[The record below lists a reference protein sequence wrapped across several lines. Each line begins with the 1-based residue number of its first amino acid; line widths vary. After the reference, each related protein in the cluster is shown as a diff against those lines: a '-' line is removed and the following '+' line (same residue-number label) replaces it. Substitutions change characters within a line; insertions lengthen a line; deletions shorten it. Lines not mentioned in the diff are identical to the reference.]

1 MGSSTSTV
9 SNRWGSLRR
18 MLWIVAALTL
28 LLGACS
34 DDSATDDGGDRAE
47 HSVQMPDEEPG
58 SGGQWY
64 GDDVDGE
71 QDWAD
76 DAEQAAPD
84 AGDGAAP
91 DEADRSAGAG
101 GDMGSM
107 VLAGSE
113 FGRSIVYTATMRVE
127 VDDVADA
134 TRRAQ
139 EAVAGAGGAVFSQES
154 TRDPRPSTRLVL
166 RVPPS
171 EFGALM
177 ERLEGIGEV
186 VDQEVDATDV
196 TDRVVDLQSRI
207 LSAEV
212 SVDRLR
218 ELLAGAQSVE
228 AVASLEA
235 QLLERETNLEV
246 LRGQLRTL
254 ESQVSLA
261 TITLTITEETPPAPE
276 PALAVDVTAY
286 VGDDEGDRCPG
297 ERRLDADEGERVV
310 VCVAIENVGN
320 TGLTDIEVR
329 DLGLD
334 LRREDFSLI
343 DLAGDEVLEPEES
356 VVAWATFDA
365 SPGDRPRPSVTA
377 VPVDDDGEPTRQ
389 TTRLEEESMT
399 LTVTP
404 DDSLPGFG
412 DSLAT
417 GWGAVQSVFGVAI
430 VGIGVALPFL
440 LFGAVALSGWLWWR
454 RHGEPAPVVDEPDP
468 APTPT

>member
-1 MGSSTSTV
+1 MGS
-9 SNRWGSLRR
+9 NGSKVRHSQWRAVRR
-18 MLWIVAALTL
+18 FGLVIAAATL
-28 LLGACS
+28 LLSACS
-34 DDSATDDGGDRAE
+34 DGDDMASETSGPASDASIGDAPVDGGWD
-47 HSVQMPDEEPG
+47 S
-58 SGGQWY
+58 
-64 GDDVDGE
+64 DDVAE
-71 QDWAD
+71 APDWAD
-76 DAEQAAPD
+76 DGEQEMPD
-84 AGDGAAP
+84 EADGGAAP
-91 DEADRSAGAG
+91 EGDRSAGAG

-127 VDDVADA
+127 VDDVAAA

-139 EAVAGAGGAVFSQES
+139 EAVAGSGGAVFSQES
-154 TRDPRPSTRLVL
+154 TRDPAPTTRLVL

-171 EFGALM
+171 EFGEVM
-177 ERLEGIGEV
+177 ERLEGIGSV
-186 VDQEVDATDV
+186 VDQEIDATDV

-212 SVDRLR
+212 SVERLR
-218 ELLAGAQSVE
+218 ELLSGAQSVE

-235 QLLERETNLEV
+235 QLLDRETNLEV

-261 TITLTITEETPPAPE
+261 TITLTITEEAPE

-297 ERRLDADEGERVV
+297 ERRLDVTEGEGVI
-310 VCVAIENVGN
+310 VCVAIENMGN

-334 LRREDFSLI
+334 LRREDFTLI
-343 DLAGDEVLEPEES
+343 GLAEDEVLEPEES
-356 VVAWATFDA
+356 VVAWASFDA
-365 SPGDRPRPSVTA
+365 SAGDRPRPSVTA

-389 TTRLEEESMT
+389 TTRLEEEPMT
-399 LTVTP
+399 LNVAA

-412 DSLAT
+412 DSLGT

-430 VGIGVALPFL
+430 VALGVALPFL
-440 LFGAVALSGWLWWR
+440 VFTALALGGWTWWR
-454 RHGEPAPVVDEPDP
+454 RHGEPTPVIDEPDP
-468 APTPT
+468 APTAT